1 MKAMI
6 LAAGRG
12 ERMSPLTDQTP
23 KPLMSVAGQPL
34 IHYHL
39 AAIQKTGIKDVVIN
53 VSWLAEQIE
62 VALSDGRRWNLDIR
76 FSNEGHS
83 PLETGGGI
91 FRALPLLGPDPFV
104 AINGDVWTDYP
115 LVDLTLADGDLAH
128 LVMVGNPAHN
138 SQGDFFLEAGRV
150 YDEDDKDQLTFSGI
164 GLYRP
169 ELFADCTDGVFS
181 LIPLLK
187 KAMRAGRVSG
197 EHYNAA
203 WMDVRTP
210 ERLAALEQVLVA
222 QR

>member
-1 MKAMI
+1 MKAML

-12 ERMSPLTDQTP
+12 ERMRPLTDQTP
-23 KPLMSVAGQPL
+23 KPLLPLAGQPL
-34 IHYHL
+34 IHYTL

-53 VSWLAEQIE
+53 VSWQAEQIE
-62 VALSDGRRWNLDIR
+62 AALSDGRRWNLDIR
-76 FSNEGHS
+76 FSNEGHP

-104 AINGDVWTDYP
+104 VINGDVWFDYP
-115 LVDLTLADGDLAH
+115 LADLTLADGDLAH

-138 SQGDFFLEAGRV
+138 PQGDFFLEEGRV
-150 YDEDDKDQLTFSGI
+150 YDEDDKDRLTFSGI

-169 ELFADCTDGVFS
+169 ELFTDCTDGVFS

-197 EHYNAA
+197 ERYSGA
-203 WMDVRTP
+203 WMDVGTP